1 MKTALKIVLFGLL
14 AAALALGVRAVVR
27 QSVSVM
33 NDGGSAW
40 YEDAM
45 LEARAMFLEKPDEIQ
60 ALTAV
65 LVEEP
70 EESFLRSADGE
81 VVCLRDGASVPV
93 PEALSALLAPVLGDY
108 EAGGEVLNVEVLP
121 EAVLFF
127 TTYGE
132 GGCVGFCYEKELDGF
147 TAYSV
152 LELVENW
159 KLFYRIPK

>member
-1 MKTALKIVLFGLL
+1 MKTALKVVLFGLL

-33 NDGGSAW
+33 NDGGAAW

-60 ALTAV
+60 TLTAV

-70 EESFLRSADGE
+70 EESFLTAADGSL
-81 VVCLRDGASVPV
+81 VCLRDGASVPV
-93 PEALSALLAPVLGDY
+93 PEALSALFSPVLGDY

-127 TTYGE
+127 TAYGD
-132 GGCVGFCYEKELDGF
+132 GGCVGFFYEKELNGF
-147 TAYSV
+147 TAYGV
-152 LELVENW
+152 VELVENW